1 MTERTTTSRDQGRA
15 EEEVRP
21 SAGLVP
27 NSSTSRTASNYL
39 QQPIKVR
46 HLKEWARYRIKVGDT
61 RGADVILRAVYG
73 LDDDERRTPH
83 QLAQGMSREEARI
96 LFTASV
102 FVLELYRDLG
112 VLA

>member
-1 MTERTTTSRDQGRA
+1 MTERATTSRDQGRA
-15 EEEVRP
+15 DDEAEP

-27 NSSTSRTASNYL
+27 KSEPL
-39 QQPIKVR
+39 PHLHQPIKVR
-46 HLKEWARYRIKVGDT
+46 HLKEWARYRIKIGDT

-83 QLAQGMSREEARI
+83 QLAQGMSKEEHHV
-96 LFTASV
+96 LFAASV
-102 FVLELYRDLG
+102 FVLDLYQDLG